1 MAFHTRNTLR
11 KLREDDSKGFELFW
25 KQVTDGAD
33 QLELEE
39 AKLKRKRKMPKT
51 LVDFFGFGNTL
62 NYTPDLTVDMY
73 YKSVYLDALD
83 NIINFISDKFDQED
97 FKIIIMMEKA
107 VLNGILQKDIDHEL
121 EYLHKNYDD
130 TLDMDAFKTQISYLS
145 ARMGESATE
154 STTFM
159 DVVSFV
165 REMPEASRSIMS
177 SVVTMLKLIL
187 VQPSTNASSE
197 RCFSNLRRIKSYL
210 RSRTGQ
216 ARLNHLM
223 LMSIYR
229 EELDNLSLD
238 DIVEEFIMNNPDAR
252 RCIFG

>member
-1 MAFHTRNTLR
+1 
-11 KLREDDSKGFELFW
+11 
-25 KQVTDGAD
+25 
-33 QLELEE
+33 
-39 AKLKRKRKMPKT
+39 
-51 LVDFFGFGNTL
+51 
-62 NYTPDLTVDMY
+62 
-73 YKSVYLDALD
+73 
-83 NIINFISDKFDQED
+83 
-97 FKIIIMMEKA
+97 
-107 VLNGILQKDIDHEL
+107 
-121 EYLHKNYDD
+121 
-130 TLDMDAFKTQISYLS
+130 MDAFKTQISYLS

-187 VQPSTNASSE
+187 VQPSTNASSSE

-229 EELDNLSLD
+229 EEQDNLSIE
-238 DIVEEFIMNNPDAR
+238 DIVVEFIMNNPDTW